1 MKKIALFFKGI
12 KQAFVDSWFAI
23 LILGLT
29 CFVGVI
35 GVGFCYRTVAFYI
48 RQPDS
53 IDNFENQSVISY
65 YFKGD
70 NINLNSEINLDGYV
84 GKRVKIQFVFGND
97 SFDLALLDKD
107 SYNEK
112 LLDFNSNEAQIVANE
127 MVAVNIGDSITIA
140 GKKFKVV
147 GKTTRDSY
155 TNANLF
161 DKVNGEARFYFEEQ
175 LSRAEMTKLEK
186 AVGAK
191 LNRDSNWV
199 GELSAQAYLF
209 IVLGVI
215 VMIIISVNVLRLF
228 NLYVRKN
235 NKRYN
240 LYKMVG
246 MSSPRLALTK
256 FGEMLILL
264 ILSLPIALII
274 DGLALRPLTTLVG
287 ITFMYNIFDLFMVS
301 ICVVLP
307 FVLVLATNLIIQ
319 AIATARKKR
328 GK

>member
-127 MVAVNIGDSITIA
+127 MVAVNMEIA
-140 GKKFKVV
+140 SRLLAK
-147 GKTTRDSY
+147 
-155 TNANLF
+155 NL
-161 DKVNGEARFYFEEQ
+161 KLLARPLGTAIQTQIY
-175 LSRAEMTKLEK
+175 LTKLMVRQGFTLK
-186 AVGAK
+186 
-191 LNRDSNWV
+191 SNC
-199 GELSAQAYLF
+199 
-209 IVLGVI
+209 LGQ
-215 VMIIISVNVLRLF
+215 
-228 NLYVRKN
+228 K
-235 NKRYN
+235 
-240 LYKMVG
+240 
-246 MSSPRLALTK
+246 
-256 FGEMLILL
+256 
-264 ILSLPIALII
+264 
-274 DGLALRPLTTLVG
+274 
-287 ITFMYNIFDLFMVS
+287 
-301 ICVVLP
+301 
-307 FVLVLATNLIIQ
+307 
-319 AIATARKKR
+319 
-328 GK
+328 